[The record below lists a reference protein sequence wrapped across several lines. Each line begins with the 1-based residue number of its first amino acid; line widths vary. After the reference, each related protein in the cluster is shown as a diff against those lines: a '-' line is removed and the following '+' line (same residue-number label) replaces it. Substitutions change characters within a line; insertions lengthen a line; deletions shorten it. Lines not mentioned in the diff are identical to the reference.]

1 MNFRSH
7 FSAVAFALFS
17 TACTNNAEISIV
29 RREAYV
35 SDPCWLD
42 QRGNL
47 VAFLALA
54 RSDRSAVPYLI
65 SAKCLVSGYS
75 SYGEA
80 MIEVLNT
87 TRIVDSHGAL
97 QRAFPNTTI
106 LNNVSTDLPLPS
118 SESDLYFFRARFTVV
133 PDAHGMVIYAPRD
146 VLELTKVNL
155 SFDEFLGLSESQRAG
170 LLGQYYQGPG
180 S

>member
-7 FSAVAFALFS
+7 FSAVVACTLFS
-17 TACTNNAEISIV
+17 AACTKNAEISIV

-35 SDPCWLD
+35 SNPCWLD

-87 TRIVDSHGAL
+87 TRIVDLHGSL
-97 QRAFPNTTI
+97 QRAFPNIII

-118 SESDLYFFRARFTVV
+118 SDSNLYFFRARFTVV
-133 PDAHGMVIYAPRD
+133 PDAHGMVIYAPDD
-146 VLELTKVNL
+146 VLELRRVNL
-155 SFDEFLGLSESQRAG
+155 SFEEFLGLSKSQREG
-170 LLGQYYQGPG
+170 LLTEYN
-180 S
+180 